1 MSALFSSAATSHVA
15 SDVTENLIFFV
26 EQLYGGKINIT
37 AYHLNY
43 NSVVL
48 VYSQI

>member
-1 MSALFSSAATSHVA
+1 MSALFSSAATSHVG
-15 SDVTENLIFFV
+15 DVTENLIFFV